1 MALTNLVGTITSSF
15 GLTLDKT
22 NTALSNSKLSLDK
35 DYSIAYTYGSADNKA
50 SMCYSKKHTIAASAT
65 LTLDLDGSSMEDPY
79 GDTLDFNEIKA
90 FRIYLVSE
98 NNGASDVSV
107 AGDWVT
113 TIFGASTSY
122 PLVAGSIWQHIDSQ
136 GLTVTA
142 TTGDVIAITNNDATN
157 AASVVVD
164 IIGN

>member
-1 MALTNLVGTITSSF
+1 MALSNLVGTITSSF

-22 NTALSNSKLSLDK
+22 NLALSSSKLSLDK
-35 DYSIAYTYGSADNKA
+35 DYSIAYTYGTDDNKA
-50 SMCYSKKHTIAASAT
+50 SMCYSKKHSIAASGV
-65 LTLDLDGSSMEDPY
+65 LTLDLDAASLEDPY
-79 GDTLDFNEIKA
+79 GDVLTFTEIKA

-98 NNGASDVSV
+98 NNGSTNVSV

-122 PLVAGSIWQHIDSQ
+122 PLVKGSIWQHIDTQ
-136 GLTVTA
+136 GLAVTA
-142 TTGDVIAITNNDATN
+142 STGDVITITNGDATN
-157 AASVVVD
+157 AANVFVD